1 MNMPISVVLLML
13 SLLLVGCGDGGPAPS
28 ESRLSAA
35 LDSTEEHA
43 RKHLDPKYVCPM
55 HPQIVR
61 DEPGNC
67 PICGMDL
74 VPKQPDQDQQQDKYP
89 AVTVGSAVVQNMGLR
104 TAEVRRGRLWKYIES
119 LGRVEYDETR
129 ISHLHPRV
137 SGWLE
142 RLHLRSEGDP
152 VKKGQLLAEL
162 YSPEILSAEVDFRV
176 ALGPNIPTER
186 LEKARNRLRLLG
198 VDEATIGALE
208 QGSANLNRV
217 PIQATQDGIVARLGV
232 REGMYVQ
239 PSVEMMSL
247 VDTSSIWVQVD
258 VFEQQLAWVR
268 PGLSAEIRVPAYPDR
283 VWQGQVDYL
292 YPELDPK
299 TRTLRV
305 RLRFDNPEGLLKAKM
320 FAEAVIY
327 GGPEDDLLLLPAE
340 AVISTGKRTSVI
352 KQLEDGRF
360 QPVDVVLGMQAKG
373 QVAVLEGLS
382 EGDRVVTSGQFLID
396 SESNLQASFSRL
408 GGEPP
413 SHHGGH

>member
-1 MNMPISVVLLML
+1 MKMPIRIVLLIL
-13 SLLLVGCGDGGPAPS
+13 PLLLVACGDGGPAPS
-28 ESRLSAA
+28 ESKLSAA

-61 DEPGNC
+61 DAPGNC

-74 VPKQPDQDQQQDKYP
+74 VAKQPDQEQQQDKYP
-89 AVTVGSAVVQNMGLR
+89 AVTIGSAVAQNMGLR
-104 TAEVRRGRLWKYIES
+104 TAEVQRDRLWKRIEAV
-119 LGRVEYDETR
+119 GRVEYDQGR

-152 VKKGQLLAEL
+152 VEKGQLLAEL

-176 ALGPNIPTER
+176 ALGPNIPAER

-198 VDEATIGALE
+198 VDEASITAMG
-208 QGSANLNRV
+208 QDTNRLNRV
-217 PIQATQDGIVARLGV
+217 PIHAPQAGVVASLGV

-239 PSVEMMSL
+239 PAMEMISL
-247 VDTSSIWVQVD
+247 VDLSSVWVLVD
-258 VFEQQLAWVR
+258 IFEHQIDWLKSD
-268 PGLSAEIRVPAYPDR
+268 LSAEMRVPAYPGR
-283 VWQGQVDYL
+283 TWQGQVDYL

-299 TRTLRV
+299 TRSLRV
-305 RLRFDNPEGLLKAKM
+305 RLRFDNPEGLLKANM
-320 FAEAVIY
+320 FAEVVIY
-327 GGPEDDLLLLPAE
+327 GGPKHEVLVVPAE
-340 AVISTGKRTSVI
+340 AIISTGQRTSVV

-360 QPVDVVLGMQAKG
+360 QPVDVVTGMTSKG
-373 QVAVLEGLS
+373 QVEILQGLS

-413 SHHGGH
+413 SHHGSH